1 VGGVNIIGV
10 LVAVTSGWI
19 MVDGLARLGS
29 ENKKSNSNTIA
40 TLENRFIDTFFLSRI
55 L

>member
-1 VGGVNIIGV
+1 MIGV
-10 LVAVTSGWI
+10 LVAVNVGWI

-29 ENKKSNSNTIA
+29 ENRKSDRKTIA
-40 TLENRFIDTFFLSRI
+40 TLENRFMDPFFLRRI